1 MNKITINTNEG
12 RFYYDSDSG
21 QRLEDHIARRL
32 ASKQGKTCW
41 WRVKDEGRCDTSRYF
56 SVPIGTP
63 QNGGLSNPRTLYFS
77 IPFTEYAKIER
88 VEAEEIKGRVH
99 EIDEGDDTHCF
110 ESTEK
115 GQLGWYD
122 EICESI
128 RSVGFKKTWIDFN
141 LDISPFK
148 SRLIESLLE
157 EEVIDARDLQN
168 MPKSRGQHPGRGQWG
183 WYDQICE
190 RVMEV
195 GFDQTWIDFNLDNA
209 PFNTNLIESILE
221 ELEEEED

>member
-63 QNGGLSNPRTLYFS
+63 QNGGLSNPTTLYFS

-99 EIDEGDDTHCF
+99 EIDEGD

-128 RSVGFKKTWIDFN
+128 MSIGFKKTWIDFN

-148 SRLIESLLE
+148 SRLIKSLLE
-157 EEVIDARDLQN
+157 EKVIDARDLQN
-168 MPKSRGQHPGRGQWG
+168 MLKSRGQHH
-183 WYDQICE
+183 YDQICE
-190 RVMEV
+190 SIMSS
-195 GFDQTWIDFNLDNA
+195 WI
-209 PFNTNLIESILE
+209 
-221 ELEEEED
+221 